1 MVTLHV
7 SHKQQPEEVLKI
19 AKGFLQENIPVTLC
33 PTNDKTSRRILKEIE
48 MQGIEQVDV
57 QKKLIR
63 ISP

>member
-48 MQGIEQVDV
+48 MQE
-57 QKKLIR
+57 LSR
-63 ISP
+63 LMSRRN